1 MLPYQNLVDLLATS
15 LYSEQVLIVCFISD
29 ILCFLQKLSNFIL
42 LKEFLL
48 IWHVVL
54 FINQTEYP
62 LLLLGVKQKI
72 VLCQEILDVESQEIG
87 FAFTS

>member
-15 LYSEQVLIVCFISD
+15 LNCKQVLIVCFISD
-29 ILCFLQKLSNFIL
+29 VLCLFQKLSNLIFL
-42 LKEFLL
+42 EEFLL
-48 IWHVVL
+48 IWHMVL
-54 FINQTEYP
+54 LVYQVEYP

-72 VLCQEILDVESQEIG
+72 IFCQEILDVESQEIG